1 MPATL
6 TLTLKND
13 PSEIGRLVDLLEAF
27 GPQSGLTDDATFKLT
42 LALDEIVANV
52 VRHGFDE
59 DRGHRIEVKVTVD
72 DRTVTASVEDDGVEF
87 DPREAPVPDLDLPIE
102 MRKPGGLG
110 MHLVKA
116 TMDSVE
122 YRRQDGRNILTVAFA
137 R

>member
-52 VRHGFDE
+52 VRHGFDD
-59 DRGHRIEVKVTVD
+59 DREHRIEVKVTVD
-72 DRTVTASVEDDGVEF
+72 DRTVTASVEDDGLEF

-110 MHLVKA
+110 MHLVRA

-122 YRRQDGRNILTVAFA
+122 YRRQDGRNILTIVFS

>member
-1 MPATL
+1 MAATL

-52 VRHGFDE
+52 VRHGFDD
-59 DRGHRIEVKVTVD
+59 DREHRIEVKVTVD
-72 DRTVTASVEDDGVEF
+72 DRTVTASVEDDGLEF

-122 YRRQDGRNILTVAFA
+122 YRRQDDRNILTVTFA

>member
-42 LALDEIVANV
+42 L
-52 VRHGFDE
+52 RWT
-59 DRGHRIEVKVTVD
+59 KSSPT
-72 DRTVTASVEDDGVEF
+72 SS
-87 DPREAPVPDLDLPIE
+87 
-102 MRKPGGLG
+102 
-110 MHLVKA
+110 A
-116 TMDSVE
+116 TGSTMI
-122 YRRQDGRNILTVAFA
+122 GNIGS

>member
-1 MPATL
+1 MAATL

-52 VRHGFDE
+52 VRHGFDD
-59 DRGHRIEVKVTVD
+59 DREHRIEVKVTVD
-72 DRTVTASVEDDGVEF
+72 DRTVTASVEDDGLEF

>member
-1 MPATL
+1 MAATL

-52 VRHGFDE
+52 VRHGFDD
-59 DRGHRIEVKVTVD
+59 DREHRIEVKVTVD
-72 DRTVTASVEDDGVEF
+72 DRTVTASVEDDGLEF

-122 YRRQDGRNILTVAFA
+122 YRRQDGRNILM
-137 R
+137 

>member
-1 MPATL
+1 MAATL

-52 VRHGFDE
+52 VRHGFDD
-59 DRGHRIEVKVTVD
+59 DREHRIEVKVTVD
-72 DRTVTASVEDDGVEF
+72 DRTVTASVEDDGLEF

-122 YRRQDGRNILTVAFA
+122 YRRQDGHNILTVTFA

>member
-1 MPATL
+1 MAATL

-13 PSEIGRLVDLLEAF
+13 PAEIGRLVELLEAF

-52 VRHGFDE
+52 VRHGFDD
-59 DRGHRIEVKVTVD
+59 DREHRIEVKVTVD
-72 DRTVTASVEDDGVEF
+72 DRTVTASVEDDGLEF

-110 MHLVKA
+110 MHLVRA

-122 YRRQDGRNILTVAFA
+122 YRRQDGRNILTVVFS

>member
-1 MPATL
+1 MAATL

-13 PSEIGRLVDLLEAF
+13 PAEIGRLVDLLEAF
-27 GPQSGLTDDATFKLT
+27 GPQSGLTDEATFKLT

-52 VRHGFDE
+52 VRHGFDD
-59 DRGHRIEVKVTVD
+59 DREHRIEVKVTVD
-72 DRTVTASVEDDGVEF
+72 DRTVTASVEDDGLEF

-110 MHLVKA
+110 MHLVRA

-122 YRRQDGRNILTVAFA
+122 YRRQDGRNILTIVFS

>member
-52 VRHGFDE
+52 VRHGFDD
-59 DRGHRIEVKVTVD
+59 DREHRIEVKVTVD

-122 YRRQDGRNILTVAFA
+122 YRRQDGRNILTVVFS

>member
-1 MPATL
+1 MAATL
-6 TLTLKND
+6 TLSLKND
-13 PSEIGRLVDLLEAF
+13 PAEIGRLVDLLEAF

-52 VRHGFDE
+52 VRHGFDD
-59 DRGHRIEVKVTVD
+59 DREHRIEVNVTVD
-72 DRTVTASVEDDGVEF
+72 DRTVTASVEDDGLEF

-110 MHLVKA
+110 MHLVRA

-122 YRRQDGRNILTVAFA
+122 YRRQDGRNILTVVFS

>member
-1 MPATL
+1 MAATL
-6 TLTLKND
+6 TLSLKND
-13 PSEIGRLVDLLEAF
+13 PAEIGRLVDLLEAF

-52 VRHGFDE
+52 VRHGFDD
-59 DRGHRIEVKVTVD
+59 DREHRIEVKVTVD
-72 DRTVTASVEDDGVEF
+72 DRTVTASVEDDGLEF

-110 MHLVKA
+110 MHLVRA

-122 YRRQDGRNILTVAFA
+122 YRRQDGRNILTIVFS

>member
-1 MPATL
+1 MAATL

-13 PSEIGRLVDLLEAF
+13 PAEIGRLVDLLEAF

-52 VRHGFDE
+52 VRHGFDD
-59 DRGHRIEVKVTVD
+59 DREHRIEVKVTVD
-72 DRTVTASVEDDGVEF
+72 DRTVTASVEDDGLEF

-110 MHLVKA
+110 MHLVRA

-122 YRRQDGRNILTVAFA
+122 YRREDGRNILTVVFS

>member
-1 MPATL
+1 MAATL

-13 PSEIGRLVDLLEAF
+13 PAEIGRLVDLLEAF

-52 VRHGFDE
+52 VRHGFDD
-59 DRGHRIEVKVTVD
+59 DREHRIEVKVTVD
-72 DRTVTASVEDDGVEF
+72 DRTVTASVEDDGLEF

-110 MHLVKA
+110 MHLVRA

-122 YRRQDGRNILTVAFA
+122 YRRQDGRNILTVVFS

>member
-42 LALDEIVANV
+42 LALDELVANV
-52 VRHGFDE
+52 VRHGFDD
-59 DRGHRIEVKVTVD
+59 DREHRIEVKVTVD

>member
-1 MPATL
+1 MAATL

-13 PSEIGRLVDLLEAF
+13 PAEIGRLVDLLEAF

-52 VRHGFDE
+52 VRHGFDD
-59 DRGHRIEVKVTVD
+59 DREHRIEVNVTVD
-72 DRTVTASVEDDGVEF
+72 DRTVTASVEDDGLEF

-110 MHLVKA
+110 MHLVRA

-122 YRRQDGRNILTVAFA
+122 YRRQDGRNILTVVFS

>member
-52 VRHGFDE
+52 VRHGFDD
-59 DRGHRIEVKVTVD
+59 DREHRIEVKVTVD

>member
-52 VRHGFDE
+52 VRHGFDD
-59 DRGHRIEVKVTVD
+59 DREHRIEVKVTVD
-72 DRTVTASVEDDGVEF
+72 DRTVTASVEDDGLEF

-110 MHLVKA
+110 MHLVRA

-122 YRRQDGRNILTVAFA
+122 YRRQDGRNILTVVFS

>member
-52 VRHGFDE
+52 VRHGFEDE
-59 DRGHRIEVKVTVD
+59 GEHRIEVKVTVD

>member
-1 MPATL
+1 
-6 TLTLKND
+6 
-13 PSEIGRLVDLLEAF
+13 
-27 GPQSGLTDDATFKLT
+27 
-42 LALDEIVANV
+42 
-52 VRHGFDE
+52 
-59 DRGHRIEVKVTVD
+59 
-72 DRTVTASVEDDGVEF
+72 
-87 DPREAPVPDLDLPIE
+87 

>member
-1 MPATL
+1 MAATL

-13 PSEIGRLVDLLEAF
+13 PAEIGRLVDLLEAF

-52 VRHGFDE
+52 VRHGFDD
-59 DRGHRIEVKVTVD
+59 DREHRIEVKVTVD

>member
-1 MPATL
+1 MAATL
-6 TLTLKND
+6 TLTLKNQ

-27 GPQSGLTDDATFKLT
+27 GAQSGLSEDATFKLT

-52 VRHGFDE
+52 IRHGFGDDLE
-59 DRGHRIEVKVTVD
+59 HRIEVKVTVD
-72 DRTVTASVEDDGVEF
+72 DRTVTASVEDDGREF

-102 MRKPGGLG
+102 MRTPGGLG
-110 MHLVKA
+110 MHLVRE

-122 YRRQDGRNILTVAFA
+122 YRRDEGRNILTVEFA

>member
-1 MPATL
+1 MAATL
-6 TLTLKND
+6 TLSLKND
-13 PSEIGRLVDLLEAF
+13 AAEIGRLVDLLEAF

-52 VRHGFDE
+52 VRHGFDD
-59 DRGHRIEVKVTVD
+59 DREHRIEVKVTVD
-72 DRTVTASVEDDGVEF
+72 DRTVTASVEDDGLEF

-110 MHLVKA
+110 MHLVRA

-122 YRRQDGRNILTVAFA
+122 YRREDGRNILTVVFS

>member
-1 MPATL
+1 MAATL

-27 GPQSGLTDDATFKLT
+27 GPQSGLTEDATFKLT

-52 VRHGFDE
+52 VRHGFDD
-59 DRGHRIEVKVTVD
+59 DREHRIEVKVTVD
-72 DRTVTASVEDDGVEF
+72 DRTVTASVEDDGLEF

-122 YRRQDGRNILTVAFA
+122 YRRQDGRNILTVTFA

>member
-1 MPATL
+1 MAATL

-27 GPQSGLTDDATFKLT
+27 GPQSGLSDDATFKLT

-52 VRHGFDE
+52 VRHGFDD
-59 DRGHRIEVKVTVD
+59 DREHRIEVKVTVD
-72 DRTVTASVEDDGVEF
+72 DRTVTASVEDDGLEF

-110 MHLVKA
+110 MHLVRA

-122 YRRQDGRNILTVAFA
+122 YRRHDGRNILTVVFA

>member
-1 MPATL
+1 MAATL

-52 VRHGFDE
+52 VRHGFDD
-59 DRGHRIEVKVTVD
+59 DREHRIEVKVTVD
-72 DRTVTASVEDDGVEF
+72 DRTVTASVEDDGLEF

-122 YRRQDGRNILTVAFA
+122 YRRQDGRNILTVTFS

>member
-1 MPATL
+1 MAATL

-13 PSEIGRLVDLLEAF
+13 PAEIGRLVDLLEAF

-52 VRHGFDE
+52 VRHGFDD
-59 DRGHRIEVKVTVD
+59 DREHRIEVKVIVD
-72 DRTVTASVEDDGVEF
+72 DRTVTASVEDDGLEF

-110 MHLVKA
+110 MHLVRA

-122 YRRQDGRNILTVAFA
+122 YRRQDGRNILTIVFS

>member
-52 VRHGFDE
+52 VRHGFDD
-59 DRGHRIEVKVTVD
+59 DREHRIEVKVTVD

-116 TMDSVE
+116 MMDSVE

>member
-1 MPATL
+1 MAATL

-52 VRHGFDE
+52 VRHGFDD
-59 DRGHRIEVKVTVD
+59 DREHRIEVKVTVD

>member
-52 VRHGFDE
+52 VRHGFDD
-59 DRGHRIEVKVTVD
+59 DREHRIEVKVTVD
-72 DRTVTASVEDDGVEF
+72 DRTVTASVEDDGLEF

>member
-52 VRHGFDE
+52 VRHGFDD
-59 DRGHRIEVKVTVD
+59 DREHRIEVKVTVD

-122 YRRQDGRNILTVAFA
+122 YRRQDGRNILTVTFA

>member
-1 MPATL
+1 MAATL
-6 TLTLKND
+6 TLSLKND
-13 PSEIGRLVDLLEAF
+13 PAEIGRLVDLLEAF

-52 VRHGFDE
+52 VRHGFDD
-59 DRGHRIEVKVTVD
+59 DREHRIEVKVTVD

-122 YRRQDGRNILTVAFA
+122 YRRQDGRNILTVTFA

>member
-1 MPATL
+1 MAATL
-6 TLTLKND
+6 TLTLKSD

-52 VRHGFDE
+52 VRHGFDD
-59 DRGHRIEVKVTVD
+59 DREHRIEVKVTVD
-72 DRTVTASVEDDGVEF
+72 DRTVTASVEDDGLEF

>member
-1 MPATL
+1 MAATL

-52 VRHGFDE
+52 VRHGFDD
-59 DRGHRIEVKVTVD
+59 DREHRIEVKVTVD
-72 DRTVTASVEDDGVEF
+72 DRTVTASVEDDGLEF

-110 MHLVKA
+110 MHLVRA

-122 YRRQDGRNILTVAFA
+122 YRRQDGRNILTVVFS

>member
-1 MPATL
+1 MAATL

-13 PSEIGRLVDLLEAF
+13 PTEIGRLVDLLEAF

-52 VRHGFDE
+52 VRHGFDD
-59 DRGHRIEVKVTVD
+59 DREHRIEVKVTVD

-110 MHLVKA
+110 MHLVRA

-122 YRRQDGRNILTVAFA
+122 YRRQDGRNILTIVFS

>member
-52 VRHGFDE
+52 VRHGFDD
-59 DRGHRIEVKVTVD
+59 DREHRIEVKVTVD
-72 DRTVTASVEDDGVEF
+72 DRTVTASVEDDGLEF

-122 YRRQDGRNILTVAFA
+122 YRRQEGRNILTVAFA